1 MNFVQIC
8 GVWRKVPRVYKQLL
22 REEKLWVALMEDKDG
37 EAITGRVARYKA
49 LSTELLSAVLT
60 PSGSGS
66 SANCPACG
74 GTAAVSMASAS
85 NSIHVTVAVS
95 GLSSRGADVET
106 FVVRLETLETGA
118 HPSRVI
124 EELVTVQK
132 PQEVRE
138 KHKKSFSRLFSVR
151 PSVRSSV
158 RLVELDKFQYR
169 MTSFWFFSLCNPAM
183 THTARKEQGKHSS
196 PSLFCPARTQ
206 DGWTL
211 SHHQRGLINLSTQR
225 LFFFSF
231 SAGPFFLFP
240 LGGRFSRRDF
250 ELTGLNQKNKNLF
263 CIYPFKKSF

>member
-1 MNFVQIC
+1 M
-8 GVWRKVPRVYKQLL
+8 WRKVPRVYKQLL

-60 PSGSGS
+60 PSGSS

-138 KHKKSFSRLFSVR
+138 NLSRPVFPRPSIRPSVR
-151 PSVRSSV
+151 PSV
-158 RLVELDKFQYR
+158 
-169 MTSFWFFSLCNPAM
+169 
-183 THTARKEQGKHSS
+183 G
-196 PSLFCPARTQ
+196 
-206 DGWTL
+206 
-211 SHHQRGLINLSTQR
+211 
-225 LFFFSF
+225 
-231 SAGPFFLFP
+231 
-240 LGGRFSRRDF
+240 
-250 ELTGLNQKNKNLF
+250 
-263 CIYPFKKSF
+263 

>member
-60 PSGSGS
+60 PSGSGSS

-138 KHKKSFSRLFSVR
+138 KHKKTFSRPFSVRSSVR
-151 PSVRSSV
+151 PSVR
-158 RLVELDKFQYR
+158 
-169 MTSFWFFSLCNPAM
+169 
-183 THTARKEQGKHSS
+183 
-196 PSLFCPARTQ
+196 
-206 DGWTL
+206 
-211 SHHQRGLINLSTQR
+211 
-225 LFFFSF
+225 
-231 SAGPFFLFP
+231 PF
-240 LGGRFSRRDF
+240 G
-250 ELTGLNQKNKNLF
+250 
-263 CIYPFKKSF
+263 